1 MAVLHGQV
9 ERELDKDLK
18 QRFDSRIYSGEH
30 RQWDENTLRGSFQG
44 SSPSAELYKQT
55 ERANCRQRGRAKGRC
70 KEESQRPPKGG
81 EPSEPAYLAAKN
93 LPTFA
98 AKNLSTYGP
107 HLEIAR
113 VSSQLEHN

>member
-1 MAVLHGQV
+1 M
-9 ERELDKDLK
+9 
-18 QRFDSRIYSGEH
+18 
-30 RQWDENTLRGSFQG
+30 
-44 SSPSAELYKQT
+44 
-55 ERANCRQRGRAKGRC
+55 GRAKGRR